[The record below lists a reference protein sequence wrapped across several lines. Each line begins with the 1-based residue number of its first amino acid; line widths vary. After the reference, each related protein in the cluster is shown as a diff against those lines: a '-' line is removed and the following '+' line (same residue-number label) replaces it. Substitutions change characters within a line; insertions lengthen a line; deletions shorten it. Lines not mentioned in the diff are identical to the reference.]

1 MNGAL
6 ITDTDLADQFGITV
20 EELNVLRLRHH
31 WPHVKLG
38 RKHVRF
44 TPEQVAEIVR
54 RHSEKGASPSLSQP
68 AATFAGQTKRSAA
81 RSR

>member
-1 MNGAL
+1 MSGL

-44 TPEQVAEIVR
+44 TPEQVEQIIR
-54 RHSEKGASPSLSQP
+54 QHSEAVTPGP
-68 AATFAGQTKRSAA
+68 AKPLAFAGQTKRSAA

>member
-44 TPEQVAEIVR
+44 TPEQVAAIIR
-54 RHSEKGASPSLSQP
+54 QHSEDGVTP
-68 AATFAGQTKRSAA
+68 AFGKTPAIAGQTKRSAA
-81 RSR
+81 RSA